1 MNSMTYVLSAD
12 NIDICV
18 LIDCGDFYTL
28 NSYQFDG
35 LI

>member
-28 NSYQFDG
+28 YPI
-35 LI
+35 LKK

>member
-18 LIDCGDFYTL
+18 LIDCGDFYTYIL
-28 NSYQFDG
+28 F
-35 LI
+35 